1 MIASRVRDE
10 VDSSINA
17 QATHGASELGRNNM
31 NLKTVAV
38 LPVSRSVPVGAF
50 ARKLQ
55 GALEGIGAS
64 TSYLNQASV
73 SGHLGRHAFSRMGKL
88 KAAGWL
94 ADQEQRYRTV
104 LYVADSPVSSSWTQ
118 TCIRQ
123 ADCVMVVGTGDD
135 PGIGEYERLLLSM
148 KTTARKEL
156 VLLHPQRAVIPGS
169 TREWLKVSNSSRA
182 HIPV

>member
-10 VDSSINA
+10 VDSSSSA
-17 QATHGASELGRNNM
+17 QAIHGSSELGRNNM

-55 GALEGIGAS
+55 AALEGIGAS
-64 TSYLNQASV
+64 TSFLNQASV
-73 SGHLGRHAFSRMGKL
+73 SGHLGRHAFTRMGKL

-104 LYVADSPVSSSWTQ
+104 LYVADSPVSSPWTQ

-123 ADCVMVVGTGDD
+123 VGFCDCYTG
-135 PGIGEYERLLLSM
+135 
-148 KTTARKEL
+148 
-156 VLLHPQRAVIPGS
+156 
-169 TREWLKVSNSSRA
+169 
-182 HIPV
+182 